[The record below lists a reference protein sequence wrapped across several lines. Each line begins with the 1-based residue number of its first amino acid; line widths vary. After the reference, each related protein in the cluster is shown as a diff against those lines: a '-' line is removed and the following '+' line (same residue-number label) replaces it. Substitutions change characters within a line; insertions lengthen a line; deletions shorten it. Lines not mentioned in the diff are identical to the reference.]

1 MQATR
6 GWPGDRV
13 IHRRDLRRVS
23 IWLVVWA
30 VGCGDPA
37 SEGALPGAA
46 ASERASAALEALLD
60 SAWVRDLETNPVI
73 RLREGLDVE
82 RLPALGY
89 EAAEDRAAFFQRQL
103 DRALA
108 IDGAALPADER
119 VTLETLV
126 WQAEM
131 AVEGHRYFWL
141 RSVLT
146 PYSSVLRGY
155 SQIFPLLPLEDEAD
169 LDRFVALVEQV
180 PSHVR
185 NLEDYVRGQFERD
198 FVVSSRNLAP
208 VVDLVRA
215 TAVEADG
222 GPFALPADRASALDA
237 GRVAEATARIG
248 EIVRDSI
255 NPAVEELA
263 AFLEGP
269 YAARAP
275 AGVGLS
281 QYPEGRDYYLYLTR
295 LHTTMEVTP
304 EEVQAAGHEL
314 LAEFRA
320 RMAEIRDR
328 LGWEGSANE
337 FHAHLKS
344 DPRYFPAS
352 HEEVRERLLAASTR
366 MLERIDDYFLGV
378 PEAPWDARRLAPE
391 LEPAMTYGY
400 YAAPTPA
407 EPTGVYYYNGSNLDE
422 RSWLGLASI
431 SLHELISGHHFQ
443 IAGQRESETLPDY
456 RRNSSHTA
464 YTEGW
469 GSYASFLGFEAGVYE
484 DLCSEYGFY
493 ILESFLAT
501 RLVVDPGMNHF
512 GMTLEEA
519 RQFMRENTL
528 ESETQIATESLRY
541 STDLPGQA
549 LAYQMGKRKLLD
561 LRARAEDALGEGF
574 DIRRFHDVVLRNG
587 SVPMVVLEGQVDA
600 WIDGSGAG
608 GDGGGAGGGGS

>member
-1 MQATR
+1 MRVRPPLIVSTFLIIWTVSCGAPVDER
-6 GWPGDRV
+6 GG
-13 IHRRDLRRVS
+13 
-23 IWLVVWA
+23 
-30 VGCGDPA
+30 
-37 SEGALPGAA
+37 EGRSAG
-46 ASERASAALEALLD
+46 ASAQLAALLD
-60 SAWVRDLETNPVI
+60 SAWVRDLETNPMI

-82 RLPALGY
+82 RLPQLGY
-89 EAAEDRAAFFQRQL
+89 GAAEERAAFFQRQL
-103 DRALA
+103 ERALA
-108 IDGAALPADER
+108 IDAGALSPDER

-155 SQIFPLLPLEDEAD
+155 SQIFPLLPLEDEED

-185 NLEDYVRGQFERD
+185 GLEDYVRGQFERD
-198 FVVSSRNLAP
+198 FIVSSQNLAA
-208 VVDLVRA
+208 VVQLVRA
-215 TAVEADG
+215 TAGEAEG
-222 GPFALPADRASALDA
+222 GPFALPADRASGLDP
-237 GRVAEATARIG
+237 GRLAEARARIG
-248 EIVRDSI
+248 EVVRDSI
-255 NPAVEELA
+255 NPALEELA

-281 QYPEGRDYYLYLTR
+281 QYPEGREYYLYLTR
-295 LHTTMEVTP
+295 LHTTMDVSP
-304 EEVQAAGHEL
+304 EEVQAAGYEL

-328 LGWEGSANE
+328 LGWEGSAEE
-337 FHAHLKS
+337 FHEHLKT
-344 DPRYFPAS
+344 DPRYFPTS
-352 HEEVRERLLAASTR
+352 HDEVRERLLAASTR

-400 YAAPTPA
+400 YSAPTAA
-407 EPTGVYYYNGSNLDE
+407 EPTGIYYYNGSNLDQ

-431 SLHELISGHHFQ
+431 ALHELISGHHFQ
-443 IAGQRESETLPDY
+443 IADQRESETLPDY
-456 RRNSSHTA
+456 RRNTSYTA

-484 DLCSEYGFY
+484 DLHSEYGFY

-501 RLVVDPGMNHF
+501 RLVVDPGMNYF
-512 GMTLEEA
+512 DWTREEA
-519 RQFMRENTL
+519 RRFMRENTL

-541 STDLPGQA
+541 STDLPGPA
-549 LAYQMGKRKLLD
+549 LAYQMGKRKLLE
-561 LRARAEDALGEGF
+561 LRARAEDALGDGF

-587 SVPMVVLEGQVDA
+587 SVPMVVLERQVDE
-600 WIDGSGAG
+600 WIDRSAPG
-608 GDGGGAGGGGS
+608 GDGS

>member
-1 MQATR
+1 MRQRLGVSTFLVAWTVSCSAPDNER
-6 GWPGDRV
+6 GDEGRSGD
-13 IHRRDLRRVS
+13 VS
-23 IWLVVWA
+23 
-30 VGCGDPA
+30 
-37 SEGALPGAA
+37 ALAA
-46 ASERASAALEALLD
+46 MERASAALGALLD

-82 RLPALGY
+82 RLPDLGY

-108 IDGAALPADER
+108 IEAAALSADDR
-119 VTLETLV
+119 GTLETLV

-146 PYSSVLRGY
+146 PYSSVLRSY
-155 SQIFPLLPLEDEAD
+155 SQIFPLLPLEDEED

-185 NLEDYVRGQFERD
+185 DLEGYVRGQFERD
-198 FVVSSRNLAP
+198 FIVSSQNLAP
-208 VVDLVRA
+208 VVQLVRA
-215 TAVEADG
+215 TAREAAE
-222 GPFALPADRASALDA
+222 GPFALPEDRAADLVA
-237 GRVAEATARIG
+237 GPDPYRVTEARARIG

-255 NPAVEELA
+255 NPALEELA
-263 AFLEGP
+263 SFLDGP

-281 QYPEGRDYYLYLTR
+281 QYPEGREYYLYLTR

-304 EEVQAAGHEL
+304 EEVQAAGYEL

-328 LGWEGSANE
+328 LGWEESAE
-337 FHAHLKS
+337 AFHEHLKT
-344 DPRYFPAS
+344 DARYFPTT

-400 YAAPTPA
+400 YAAPTAA
-407 EPTGVYYYNGSNLDE
+407 EPTGIYYYNGSNLDQ

-456 RRNSSHTA
+456 RRNTSYTA

-469 GSYASFLGFEAGVYE
+469 GSYASYLGFEAGVYE
-484 DLCSEYGFY
+484 DLYSEYGFY

-501 RLVVDPGMNHF
+501 RLVVDPGMNYF
-512 GMTLEEA
+512 GMTREEA

-549 LAYQMGKRKLLD
+549 LAYQMGKRKLLE
-561 LRARAEDALGEGF
+561 LRARAEDALGDGF

-600 WIDGSGAG
+600 WIDAG
-608 GDGGGAGGGGS
+608 TDAGGGE

>member
-1 MQATR
+1 MSFR
-6 GWPGDRV
+6 ESGWGICLWMGV
-13 IHRRDLRRVS
+13 T
-23 IWLVVWA
+23 VWA
-30 VGCGDPA
+30 AGCVGPA
-37 SEGALPGAA
+37 SEETMSGAVAM
-46 ASERASAALEALLD
+46 EQASAQLDALLD
-60 SAWVRDLETNPVI
+60 SAWVRDLETNPMI

-82 RLPALGY
+82 QLPQLGY
-89 EAAEDRAAFFQRQL
+89 EAAQERAAFSRRQL
-103 DRALA
+103 ERALA
-108 IDGAALPADER
+108 IDGAALSADER

-146 PYSSVLRGY
+146 PYSSVLRSY
-155 SQIFPLLPLEDEAD
+155 SQIFPLLPLADEED

-185 NLEDYVRGQFERD
+185 DLEDYVRGQFERD
-198 FVVSSRNLAP
+198 FIVSSQNLAP
-208 VVDLVRA
+208 VVQLVRA
-215 TAVEADG
+215 TAGEAEG
-222 GPFALPADRASALDA
+222 GPFALPADRASALDPD
-237 GRVAEATARIG
+237 RVAEARGRIG
-248 EIVRDSI
+248 DIVRDSI
-255 NPAVEELA
+255 NPALEALA

-281 QYPEGRDYYLYLTR
+281 QYPEGREYYLYLTR

-304 EEVQAAGHEL
+304 EEVQAAGHAL
-314 LAEFRA
+314 LADFRA

-328 LGWEGSANE
+328 LGWEGSAEE
-337 FHAHLKS
+337 FHEHLKT

-352 HEEVRERLLAASTR
+352 QEEVRERLLASSTR
-366 MLERIDDYFLGV
+366 MLERIDAYFLGV

-400 YAAPTPA
+400 YSAPTAA
-407 EPTGVYYYNGSNLDE
+407 EPTGIYYYNGSNLDQ

-431 SLHELISGHHFQ
+431 SLHELIPGHHFQ

-456 RRNSSHTA
+456 RRNTSYTA

-469 GSYASFLGFEAGVYE
+469 GSYASYLGFEAGVYE
-484 DLCSEYGFY
+484 DLYSEYGFY

-501 RLVVDPGMNHF
+501 RLVVDPGMNYF
-512 GMTLEEA
+512 GWTREEA
-519 RQFMRENTL
+519 RRFMRENTL

-549 LAYQMGKRKLLD
+549 LAYQMGKRKLLE
-561 LRARAEDALGEGF
+561 LRTRAEDALGDGF
-574 DIRRFHDVVLRNG
+574 DLRGFHDVVLRTG

-600 WIDGSGAG
+600 WIDGSGP
-608 GDGGGAGGGGS
+608 AGGGR

>member
-1 MQATR
+1 MRARHASGVSMLLVAWTASCGAPVDER
-6 GWPGDRV
+6 GG
-13 IHRRDLRRVS
+13 S
-23 IWLVVWA
+23 
-30 VGCGDPA
+30 GG
-37 SEGALPGAA
+37 GAA
-46 ASERASAALEALLD
+46 ASERASSALEALLD

-89 EAAEDRAAFFQRQL
+89 EAAEERAAFFQRQL

-108 IDGAALPADER
+108 IDAAALTADER

-131 AVEGHRYFWL
+131 VVEGHRYFWL

-185 NLEDYVRGQFERD
+185 DLEDYVRGQFERD
-198 FVVSSRNLAP
+198 FIVPSRNLAP

-215 TAVEADG
+215 TAGEAEG

-237 GRVAEATARIG
+237 GRVAEAMARIG

-255 NPAVEELA
+255 NPALEELA

-328 LGWEGSANE
+328 LGWEGSADE

-352 HEEVRERLLAASTR
+352 HEEVREGLLAVSTR

-456 RRNSSHTA
+456 RRNSSYTA

-484 DLCSEYGFY
+484 DLYSEYGFY

-561 LRARAEDALGEGF
+561 LRARAEDALGDGF

-600 WIDGSGAG
+600 WIDGGGAG
-608 GDGGGAGGGGS
+608 GAGSGDEGTGAGGGGS

>member
-1 MQATR
+1 MRVRQPLGVSTFLLAWTVSCSAPDNER
-6 GWPGDRV
+6 GDEGRSGD
-13 IHRRDLRRVS
+13 VS
-23 IWLVVWA
+23 
-30 VGCGDPA
+30 
-37 SEGALPGAA
+37 ALAA
-46 ASERASAALEALLD
+46 MERASAAMGALLD

-82 RLPALGY
+82 RLPDLGY

-108 IDGAALPADER
+108 IEAAALSADDR

-146 PYSSVLRGY
+146 PYSSVLRSY
-155 SQIFPLLPLEDEAD
+155 SQIFPLLPLEDEED

-185 NLEDYVRGQFERD
+185 DLEGYVRGQFERD
-198 FVVSSRNLAP
+198 FIVSSQNLAP
-208 VVDLVRA
+208 VVQLVRA
-215 TAVEADG
+215 TAREAAEG
-222 GPFALPADRASALDA
+222 AFALPEDRAADLAA
-237 GRVAEATARIG
+237 GPDPDRVTEARARIG

-255 NPAVEELA
+255 NPALEELA
-263 AFLEGP
+263 SFLDGP

-281 QYPEGRDYYLYLTR
+281 QYPEGREYYLYLTR

-304 EEVQAAGHEL
+304 EEVQAAGYEL

-320 RMAEIRDR
+320 RMAQIRDR
-328 LGWEGSANE
+328 LGWEESAE
-337 FHAHLKS
+337 AFHEHLKT
-344 DPRYFPAS
+344 DARYFPTT

-378 PEAPWDARRLAPE
+378 PEAPWDTRRLAPE

-400 YAAPTPA
+400 YAAPTAA
-407 EPTGVYYYNGSNLDE
+407 EPTGIYYYNGSNLDQ

-456 RRNSSHTA
+456 RRNTSYTA

-469 GSYASFLGFEAGVYE
+469 GSYASYLGFEAGVYE
-484 DLCSEYGFY
+484 DLYSEYGFY

-501 RLVVDPGMNHF
+501 RLVVDPGMNYF
-512 GMTLEEA
+512 GMTREEA

-549 LAYQMGKRKLLD
+549 LAYQMGKRKLLE
-561 LRARAEDALGEGF
+561 LRARAEDALGDGF

-600 WIDGSGAG
+600 WIDAG
-608 GDGGGAGGGGS
+608 TDARGGE

>member
-1 MQATR
+1 
-6 GWPGDRV
+6 
-13 IHRRDLRRVS
+13 
-23 IWLVVWA
+23 
-30 VGCGDPA
+30 
-37 SEGALPGAA
+37 
-46 ASERASAALEALLD
+46 
-60 SAWVRDLETNPVI
+60 
-73 RLREGLDVE
+73 
-82 RLPALGY
+82 
-89 EAAEDRAAFFQRQL
+89 
-103 DRALA
+103 
-108 IDGAALPADER
+108 
-119 VTLETLV
+119 
-126 WQAEM
+126 M

-146 PYSSVLRGY
+146 PYSSVLRSY
-155 SQIFPLLPLEDEAD
+155 SQIFPLVPLEEEED
-169 LDRFVALVEQV
+169 LDGFVSLVEQV

-185 NLEDYVRGQFERD
+185 DLEGYVRGQFERD
-198 FVVSSRNLAP
+198 FIVSSQSLTP
-208 VVDLVRA
+208 VIQLVRA
-215 TAVEADG
+215 TAGEAEG
-222 GPFALPADRASALDA
+222 GPFALPAGRAGGLDPD
-237 GRVAEATARIG
+237 RVAEARARIG

-255 NPAVEELA
+255 KPALEELA

-281 QYPEGRDYYLYLTR
+281 RYREGRDYYLYLTR

-304 EEVQAAGHEL
+304 AEAQAAGHEL
-314 LAEFRA
+314 LAEFRG
-320 RMAEIRDR
+320 RMADIRDR
-328 LGWEGSANE
+328 LGWEGSAE
-337 FHAHLKS
+337 SFHEHLKT
-344 DPRYFPAS
+344 DPRYFPTS

-366 MLERIDDYFLGV
+366 MLERVDDYFHGV

-400 YAAPTPA
+400 YSAPTAA
-407 EPTGVYYYNGSNLDE
+407 EPTGIYYYNGSNLDQ

-456 RRNSSHTA
+456 RRNTSYTA
-464 YTEGW
+464 YAEGW

-484 DLCSEYGFY
+484 DLYSEYGFY

-501 RLVVDPGMNHF
+501 RLVVDPGMNYF
-512 GMTLEEA
+512 GMTREEA

-549 LAYQMGKRKLLD
+549 LAYQMGKRKLLE
-561 LRARAEDALGEGF
+561 LRARAEGALGAGF
-574 DIRRFHDVVLRNG
+574 DIPGFHDVVLRNG

-600 WIDGSGAG
+600 WIHAE
-608 GDGGGAGGGGS
+608 GGGR

>member
-1 MQATR
+1 M
-6 GWPGDRV
+6 
-13 IHRRDLRRVS
+13 
-23 IWLVVWA
+23 
-30 VGCGDPA
+30 
-37 SEGALPGAA
+37 
-46 ASERASAALEALLD
+46 
-60 SAWVRDLETNPVI
+60 I

-82 RLPALGY
+82 RLPDLGY

-103 DRALA
+103 NRALA
-108 IDGAALPADER
+108 IDAAALSADER
-119 VTLETLV
+119 VTLQTLV

-146 PYSSVLRGY
+146 PYSNVLRSY
-155 SQIFPLLPLEDEAD
+155 RQLFPLLPLEDEED
-169 LDRFVALVEQV
+169 LDRFVGLVEQV

-185 NLEDYVRGQFERD
+185 GLEDYVRGQLERD
-198 FVVSSRNLAP
+198 FIVSSQNLPP
-208 VVDLVRA
+208 VVQLVRA
-215 TAVEADG
+215 TAGEVEG
-222 GPFALPADRASALDA
+222 GPFALPADRVAGLDPD
-237 GRVAEATARIG
+237 RVAEARARLR

-255 NPAVEELA
+255 NPVLEELA
-263 AFLEGP
+263 GFLEGP

-314 LAEFRA
+314 LAEFRE

-328 LGWEGSANE
+328 LEWEGSAE
-337 FHAHLKS
+337 AFHEHLKT
-344 DPRYFPAS
+344 DPRYFPTS
-352 HEEVRERLLAASTR
+352 HEEVRERLLAASAR

-378 PEAPWDARRLAPE
+378 PDAPWDARRLAPE

-400 YAAPTPA
+400 YAAPTAA
-407 EPTGVYYYNGSNLDE
+407 EPTGIYYYNGSNLDQ

-431 SLHELISGHHFQ
+431 SLHELIAGHHFQ
-443 IAGQRESETLPDY
+443 IAGQRESGTLPDY
-456 RRNSSHTA
+456 RRNTSYTA

-469 GSYASFLGFEAGVYE
+469 GSYASYLGFEAGVYE
-484 DLCSEYGFY
+484 DLYSEYGFY

-549 LAYQMGKRKLLD
+549 LAYQMGKRKLLE
-561 LRARAEDALGEGF
+561 LRARAEDGLGDGF
-574 DIRRFHDVVLRNG
+574 DIRRFHHTVLRNG
-587 SVPMVVLEGQVDA
+587 SVPMIVLEGQVDA
-600 WIDGSGAG
+600 WIDAG
-608 GDGGGAGGGGS
+608 GVAR

>member
-1 MQATR
+1 MSFR
-6 GWPGDRV
+6 ESGWGICLWMGV
-13 IHRRDLRRVS
+13 T
-23 IWLVVWA
+23 VWA
-30 VGCGDPA
+30 AGCVGPA
-37 SEGALPGAA
+37 SEETMSGAVAM
-46 ASERASAALEALLD
+46 EQASAQLDALLD
-60 SAWVRDLETNPVI
+60 SAWVRDLETNPMI

-82 RLPALGY
+82 QLPQLGY
-89 EAAEDRAAFFQRQL
+89 EAAEERAAFSRRQL
-103 DRALA
+103 ERALA
-108 IDGAALPADER
+108 IDGAALSADER

-146 PYSSVLRGY
+146 PYSSVLRSY
-155 SQIFPLLPLEDEAD
+155 SQIFPLLPLADEED

-180 PSHVR
+180 PSQVR
-185 NLEDYVRGQFERD
+185 DLEDYVRGQFERD
-198 FVVSSRNLAP
+198 FIVSSQNLAP
-208 VVDLVRA
+208 VVQLVRA
-215 TAVEADG
+215 TAGEAEG
-222 GPFALPADRASALDA
+222 CPFALPAHRASALDPD
-237 GRVAEATARIG
+237 RVAEARGRIG
-248 EIVRDSI
+248 DIVRDSI
-255 NPAVEELA
+255 NPALEALA

-281 QYPEGRDYYLYLTR
+281 QYPEGREYYLYLTR

-304 EEVQAAGHEL
+304 EEVQAAGHAL
-314 LAEFRA
+314 LADFRA

-328 LGWEGSANE
+328 LGWEGSAEE
-337 FHAHLKS
+337 FHEHLKT

-352 HEEVRERLLAASTR
+352 QEEVRERLLASSTR
-366 MLERIDDYFLGV
+366 MLERIDAYFLGV

-400 YAAPTPA
+400 YSAPTAA
-407 EPTGVYYYNGSNLDE
+407 EPTGIYYYNGSNLDQ

-431 SLHELISGHHFQ
+431 SLHELIPGHHFQ

-456 RRNSSHTA
+456 RRNTSYTA

-469 GSYASFLGFEAGVYE
+469 GSYASYLGFEAGVYE
-484 DLCSEYGFY
+484 DLYSEYGFY

-501 RLVVDPGMNHF
+501 RLVVDPGMNYF
-512 GMTLEEA
+512 GWTREEA
-519 RQFMRENTL
+519 RRFMRENTL

-549 LAYQMGKRKLLD
+549 LAYQMGKRKLLE
-561 LRARAEDALGEGF
+561 LRTRAEDALGDGF
-574 DIRRFHDVVLRNG
+574 DLRGFHDVVLRTG

-600 WIDGSGAG
+600 WIDGSGP
-608 GDGGGAGGGGS
+608 AGGGR

>member
-1 MQATR
+1 MSKRMRCRRR
-6 GWPGDRV
+6 G
-13 IHRRDLRRVS
+13 VS
-23 IWLVVWA
+23 VWLIVWA
-30 VGCGDPA
+30 AACGPPA
-37 SEGALPGAA
+37 DDRGAEGTPGAA
-46 ASERASAALEALLD
+46 AAERASAALEALLD
-60 SAWVRDLETNPVI
+60 SAWVRDLETNPFV

-89 EAAEDRAAFFQRQL
+89 EAAEEGAAFAQRQL

-108 IDGAALPADER
+108 IDATALSPDER
-119 VTLETLV
+119 VTLETLR

-146 PYSSVLRGY
+146 PYSSVVRSY
-155 SQIFPLLPLEDEAD
+155 RQIFPLLPLADEED
-169 LDRFVALVEQV
+169 LDRFVSLVEQV
-180 PSHVR
+180 PAHVR
-185 NLEDYVRGQFERD
+185 DLEDYVRGQFERD
-198 FVVSSRNLAP
+198 FIVSSQNLPP
-208 VVDLVRA
+208 VVQLVRA
-215 TAVEADG
+215 TAGEAEA
-222 GPFALPADRASALDA
+222 GPFALPADRAAGLDA
-237 GRVAEATARIG
+237 ELGPGRVAEARTRIE

-255 NPAVEELA
+255 NPALEELA

-320 RMAEIRDR
+320 RMADIRDR
-328 LGWEGSANE
+328 LGWEGSAEE
-337 FHAHLKS
+337 FHEHLKS
-344 DPRYFPAS
+344 DPRYFPTS

-400 YAAPTPA
+400 YAAPTAA
-407 EPTGVYYYNGSNLDE
+407 EPTGIYYYNGSNLDE

-443 IAGQRESETLPDY
+443 IAGQRESGTLPDY
-456 RRNSSHTA
+456 RRNTSYTA

-469 GSYASFLGFEAGVYE
+469 GSYASYLGFEAGVYE
-484 DLCSEYGFY
+484 DLYSEYGFY

-512 GMTLEEA
+512 DWTREEA

-549 LAYQMGKRKLLD
+549 LAYQMGKRKLLE
-561 LRARAEDALGEGF
+561 LRARAEGALGDGF

-587 SVPMVVLEGQVDA
+587 SVPMVVLERQVDA
-600 WIDGSGAG
+600 WIDASGGEGRARVTG
-608 GDGGGAGGGGS
+608 GTVP

>member
-1 MQATR
+1 MSFRKSGKEIGLWMGVA
-6 GWPGDRV
+6 
-13 IHRRDLRRVS
+13 
-23 IWLVVWA
+23 VWA

-37 SEGALPGAA
+37 SEGAMPGGAV
-46 ASERASAALEALLD
+46 SERASAALDALLD

-82 RLPALGY
+82 RLPELGY
-89 EAAEDRAAFFQRQL
+89 EAAEERAAFFQRQL

-131 AVEGHRYFWL
+131 AVAGHRYFWL

-155 SQIFPLLPLEDEAD
+155 SQIFPLLPLEDDED

-185 NLEDYVRGQFERD
+185 DLEDYVRGQFERD
-198 FVVSSRNLAP
+198 FIVSSRNLAP

-215 TAVEADG
+215 TAGEAEG

-237 GRVAEATARIG
+237 GRVAEARARIG

-255 NPAVEELA
+255 NPALDALA

-281 QYPEGRDYYLYLTR
+281 QYPGGRDYYLYLTR
-295 LHTTMEVTP
+295 FHTTMEVTP
-304 EEVQAAGHEL
+304 EEVQAAGREL

-328 LGWEGSANE
+328 LGWEGTAEE
-337 FHAHLKS
+337 FHEHLKS

-400 YAAPTPA
+400 YAAPTAA
-407 EPTGVYYYNGSNLDE
+407 EPTGVYYYNGSNLDQ

-456 RRNSSHTA
+456 RRNTSYTA

-484 DLCSEYGFY
+484 DLHSEYGFY

-501 RLVVDPGMNHF
+501 RLVVDPGLNHF

-561 LRARAEDALGEGF
+561 LRARAEDALGDGF

-600 WIDGSGAG
+600 WIDGSGS
-608 GDGGGAGGGGS
+608 GGGGS

>member
-1 MQATR
+1 MSAR
-6 GWPGDRV
+6 PN
-13 IHRRDLRRVS
+13 RRNALGVS
-23 IWLVVWA
+23 VWLVVWA
-30 VGCGDPA
+30 AACGAPADDPTGG
-37 SEGALPGAA
+37 GAPGAA
-46 ASERASAALEALLD
+46 AEERASTALAALLD
-60 SAWVRDLETNPVI
+60 SAWARDLETNPIV

-82 RLPALGY
+82 RLPELGY
-89 EAAEDRAAFFQRQL
+89 EAAEERAAFFQRQL

-108 IDGAALPADER
+108 IDAAALSPDER
-119 VTLETLV
+119 VTLETLR
-126 WQAEM
+126 WQSEM

-146 PYSSVLRGY
+146 PYSSVVRSY
-155 SQIFPLLPLEDEAD
+155 SQIFPLLPLEDDQD

-185 NLEDYVRGQFERD
+185 DLEDYVRGQFERD
-198 FVVSSRNLAP
+198 FIVSSQNLPP
-208 VVDLVRA
+208 VVQLVRA
-215 TAVEADG
+215 TAGEAEG
-222 GPFALPADRASALDA
+222 GPFALPPDRAAGLDA
-237 GRVAEATARIG
+237 DRVAEATARIA

-255 NPAVEELA
+255 NPQLEELA

-328 LGWEGSANE
+328 LGWEGSAEE
-337 FHAHLKS
+337 FHEHLKT
-344 DPRYFPAS
+344 DPRYFPTS
-352 HEEVRERLLAASTR
+352 QEEVRERLLAASTR

-400 YAAPTPA
+400 YSAPTAA
-407 EPTGVYYYNGSNLDE
+407 EPTGIYYYNGSNLDQ

-443 IAGQRESETLPDY
+443 IAGQRESATLPDY
-456 RRNSSHTA
+456 RRNTSYTA

-469 GSYASFLGFEAGVYE
+469 GSYASYLGFEAGVYE
-484 DLCSEYGFY
+484 DLYSEYGFY

-512 GMTLEEA
+512 GMTREEA

-549 LAYQMGKRKLLD
+549 LAYQMGKRKLLE
-561 LRARAEDALGEGF
+561 LRARAEGALGEGF

-587 SVPMVVLEGQVDA
+587 SVPMVVLERQVDA
-600 WIDGSGAG
+600 WID
-608 GDGGGAGGGGS
+608 AGGGG

>member
-1 MQATR
+1 MRARHASGVSMLLVAWTASC
-6 GWPGDRV
+6 GAPVDE
-13 IHRRDLRRVS
+13 RDGS
-23 IWLVVWA
+23 
-30 VGCGDPA
+30 GG
-37 SEGALPGAA
+37 GAA

-82 RLPALGY
+82 RLPELGY

-146 PYSSVLRGY
+146 PYSSVLRSY
-155 SQIFPLLPLEDEAD
+155 SQIFPLLPLGNEAD

-185 NLEDYVRGQFERD
+185 DLEDYVRGQFERD
-198 FVVSSRNLAP
+198 FIVSSRNIAP
-208 VVDLVRA
+208 VVQLVRA
-215 TAVEADG
+215 TAGEADG
-222 GPFALPADRASALDA
+222 GPFALPADRASALDSD
-237 GRVAEATARIG
+237 RVAEATARIG

-255 NPAVEELA
+255 NPALEELA

-295 LHTTMEVTP
+295 FHTTMEVTP

-328 LGWEGSANE
+328 LGWEGSADE

-407 EPTGVYYYNGSNLDE
+407 EPTGVYYYNGSNLDQ

-456 RRNSSHTA
+456 RRNTSYTA

-484 DLCSEYGFY
+484 DLYSEYGFY

-561 LRARAEDALGEGF
+561 LRARAEDALGDGF

-608 GDGGGAGGGGS
+608 GAGGGAEGTGTGGDGS

>member
-1 MQATR
+1 MR
-6 GWPGDRV
+6 
-13 IHRRDLRRVS
+13 HLRD
-23 IWLVVWA
+23 A
-30 VGCGDPA
+30 VGA
-37 SEGALPGAA
+37 SIFLVAWAAGCGAA
-46 ASERASAALEALLD
+46 GDDSAGAAGERASAQLGVLLD
-60 SAWVRDLETNPVI
+60 SAWARDLETNPMV
-73 RLREGLDVE
+73 RLREGLEVE

-89 EAAEDRAAFFQRQL
+89 EAAEERAAFSQRQL

-108 IDGAALPADER
+108 IDAAALSADER
-119 VTLETLV
+119 VTLETLR
-126 WQAEM
+126 WEAEM

-146 PYSSVLRGY
+146 PYSSVVRSY
-155 SQIFPLLPLEDEAD
+155 RQIFPLLPLEDEED
-169 LDRFVALVEQV
+169 LDRFVALVAQV

-185 NLEDYVRGQFERD
+185 DLEDYVRGQFERD
-198 FVVSSRNLAP
+198 FIVSSQNLTP
-208 VVDLVRA
+208 VVQLVRA
-215 TAVEADG
+215 TAGEAEG
-222 GPFALPADRASALDA
+222 GPFALPAARAAALDSA
-237 GRVAEATARIG
+237 RVAEATARIDA
-248 EIVRDSI
+248 IVRDSI
-255 NPAVEELA
+255 NPALGELA

-304 EEVQAAGHEL
+304 EEVRAAGLEL

-328 LGWEGSANE
+328 LGWEGSAE
-337 FHAHLKS
+337 AFHEHLRT
-344 DPRYFPAS
+344 DPRYFPTS

-400 YAAPTPA
+400 YSAPTAA
-407 EPTGVYYYNGSNLDE
+407 EPTGIYYYNGSDLDQ

-443 IAGQRESETLPDY
+443 IAGQRESATLPDY
-456 RRNSSHTA
+456 RRNTSYTA

-469 GSYASFLGFEAGVYE
+469 GSYASHLGFEAGVYE
-484 DLCSEYGFY
+484 DLYSEYGFY

-501 RLVVDPGMNHF
+501 RLVVDPGMNYF
-512 GMTLEEA
+512 GMTREEA
-519 RQFMRENTL
+519 RRFMRENTL

-549 LAYQMGKRKLLD
+549 LAYQMGKRKLLE
-561 LRARAEDALGEGF
+561 LRARAEGALGDGF
-574 DIRRFHDVVLRNG
+574 DLRAFHDVVLRNG

-600 WIDGSGAG
+600 WIDAGGATSG
-608 GDGGGAGGGGS
+608 GDGP

>member
-1 MQATR
+1 M
-6 GWPGDRV
+6 RV
-13 IHRRDLRRVS
+13 RPPLTVS
-23 IWLVVWA
+23 IFLVVWTA
-30 VGCGDPA
+30 ACGAPVDERGG
-37 SEGALPGAA
+37 EGRSAG
-46 ASERASAALEALLD
+46 ASAQLAALLD
-60 SAWVRDLETNPVI
+60 SAWVRDLETNPFV
-73 RLREGLDVE
+73 RLREGVDVE
-82 RLPALGY
+82 RLPALDY
-89 EAAEDRAAFFQRQL
+89 EAAEERAAFSQRQL
-103 DRALA
+103 ERALA
-108 IDGAALPADER
+108 IDAAALSADER

-146 PYSSVLRGY
+146 PYSSVLRSY
-155 SQIFPLLPLEDEAD
+155 SQIFPLLPLEDDED

-185 NLEDYVRGQFERD
+185 GLEDYVRGQFERD
-198 FVVSSRNLAP
+198 FIVSSQNLAP
-208 VVDLVRA
+208 VVQLVRA
-215 TAVEADG
+215 TAGEAED
-222 GPFALPADRASALDA
+222 GPFALPAGRASGLDPA
-237 GRVAEATARIG
+237 RVAEARARIG
-248 EIVRDSI
+248 DIVRDSI
-255 NPAVEELA
+255 NPALEELA

-281 QYPEGRDYYLYLTR
+281 QYPEGREYYLYLTR

-328 LGWEGSANE
+328 LGWEGSAEE
-337 FHAHLKS
+337 FHEHLKT

-352 HEEVRERLLAASTR
+352 QEEVRERLLASSTR
-366 MLERIDDYFLGV
+366 MLERIDAYFLGV

-400 YAAPTPA
+400 YSAPTAA
-407 EPTGVYYYNGSNLDE
+407 EPTGIYYYNGSNLDQ

-431 SLHELISGHHFQ
+431 SLHELIPGHHFQ

-456 RRNSSHTA
+456 RRNTSYTA

-469 GSYASFLGFEAGVYE
+469 GSYASHLGFEAGVYE
-484 DLCSEYGFY
+484 DLYSEYGFY

-501 RLVVDPGMNHF
+501 RLVVDPGMNYF
-512 GMTLEEA
+512 DWTREEA
-519 RQFMRENTL
+519 RRFMRENTL

-549 LAYQMGKRKLLD
+549 LAYQMGKRKLLE
-561 LRARAEDALGEGF
+561 LRARAEDALGDGF
-574 DIRRFHDVVLRNG
+574 DLRGFHDVVLRTG

-600 WIDGSGAG
+600 WIGLSGSG
-608 GDGGGAGGGGS
+608 GDGP

>member
-1 MQATR
+1 MR
-6 GWPGDRV
+6 GRQHAAGIPV
-13 IHRRDLRRVS
+13 
-23 IWLVVWA
+23 WLVVWTA
-30 VGCGDPA
+30 ACGAPVDERGG
-37 SEGALPGAA
+37 EGRSA
-46 ASERASAALEALLD
+46 RASAQLAALLD
-60 SAWVRDLETNPVI
+60 SAWVRDLETNPFV
-73 RLREGLDVE
+73 RLREGVDVE
-82 RLPALGY
+82 RLPALDY
-89 EAAEDRAAFFQRQL
+89 EAAEERAAFSQRQL
-103 DRALA
+103 ERALA
-108 IDGAALPADER
+108 IDAAALSADER

-146 PYSSVLRGY
+146 PYSSVLRSY
-155 SQIFPLLPLEDEAD
+155 SQIFPLLPLEDDED

-185 NLEDYVRGQFERD
+185 DLEDYVRGQFERD
-198 FVVSSRNLAP
+198 FIVSSQNLTP
-208 VVDLVRA
+208 VVQLVRA
-215 TAVEADG
+215 TAGEAED
-222 GPFALPADRASALDA
+222 GPFALPVGRASGLDPA
-237 GRVAEATARIG
+237 RVAEARARIG
-248 EIVRDSI
+248 DIVRDSI
-255 NPAVEELA
+255 NPVLEELA

-281 QYPEGRDYYLYLTR
+281 QYPEGREYYLYLTR

-328 LGWEGSANE
+328 LGWEGSAEE
-337 FHAHLKS
+337 FHEHLKT

-366 MLERIDDYFLGV
+366 MLERIDAYFPGV

-400 YAAPTPA
+400 YSAPTAA
-407 EPTGVYYYNGSNLDE
+407 EPTGIYYYNGSNLDQ

-431 SLHELISGHHFQ
+431 SLHELIPGHHFQ
-443 IAGQRESETLPDY
+443 IAGQRESGTLPDY
-456 RRNSSHTA
+456 RRNTSYTA

-469 GSYASFLGFEAGVYE
+469 GSYASYLGFEAGVYE
-484 DLCSEYGFY
+484 DLYSEYGFY

-512 GMTLEEA
+512 GWTREEA
-519 RQFMRENTL
+519 RRFMRENTL

-549 LAYQMGKRKLLD
+549 LAYQMGKRKLLE
-561 LRARAEDALGEGF
+561 LRARAEDALGDGF
-574 DIRRFHDVVLRNG
+574 DLRGFHDVVLRTG

-600 WIDGSGAG
+600 WIGGRGSGDDGS
-608 GDGGGAGGGGS
+608 

>member
-1 MQATR
+1 M
-6 GWPGDRV
+6 
-13 IHRRDLRRVS
+13 
-23 IWLVVWA
+23 
-30 VGCGDPA
+30 
-37 SEGALPGAA
+37 
-46 ASERASAALEALLD
+46 
-60 SAWVRDLETNPVI
+60 
-73 RLREGLDVE
+73 E

-89 EAAEDRAAFFQRQL
+89 EAAEDRAAFSRRQL

-108 IDGAALPADER
+108 IDAAALSPDER
-119 VTLETLV
+119 VTLETLR

-146 PYSSVLRGY
+146 PYSSVVRSY
-155 SQIFPLLPLEDEAD
+155 SQIFPLLPLEDEED
-169 LDRFVALVEQV
+169 LDLFVALVEQV

-185 NLEDYVRGQFERD
+185 DLEGYVRGQFERD
-198 FVVSSRNLAP
+198 FIVSSQNLPP
-208 VVDLVRA
+208 VVQLVRA
-215 TAVEADG
+215 TAGEAEG
-222 GPFALPADRASALDA
+222 GPFALPPDRAAELDA
-237 GRVAEATARIG
+237 GRVAEANARIA

-255 NPAVEELA
+255 NPALEELA

-304 EEVQAAGHEL
+304 EEVQAAGRDL

-328 LGWEGSANE
+328 LGWEGSAGE
-337 FHAHLKS
+337 FHEHLKT
-344 DPRYFPAS
+344 DPRYFPTS
-352 HEEVRERLLAASTR
+352 QEEVRERLLAASTR

-400 YAAPTPA
+400 YSAPTAA
-407 EPTGVYYYNGSNLDE
+407 EPTGIYYYNGSNLNQ

-456 RRNSSHTA
+456 RRNTSYTA

-469 GSYASFLGFEAGVYE
+469 GSYASYLGFEAGVYE
-484 DLCSEYGFY
+484 DLYSEYGFY

-512 GMTLEEA
+512 GWTREEA

-549 LAYQMGKRKLLD
+549 LAYQMGKRKLLE
-561 LRARAEDALGEGF
+561 LRARAEGALGDGF

-587 SVPMVVLEGQVDA
+587 SVPMVVLERQVDA
-600 WIDGSGAG
+600 WIAAS
-608 GDGGGAGGGGS
+608 GGGGG